1 MPIEGKKIDFDA
13 PLNEIFSQFPDEN
26 GHIKPIPLYKGEI
39 GIEVEVEGHNLPHA
53 IASYWVAKKDGS
65 LRGADNC
72 EYVLKQ
78 PCQRKSVRKFLDY
91 LKAQLDKNKARVDES
106 KRTSVHVHVNM
117 NNKSLTQCYTLVVLY
132 FLFEDAM
139 TRIAGE
145 SRVGNLFCLRASD
158 AEYIVDVLTKSARA
172 RKFHLDQNQLRY
184 TSVNVCAIPKFNSI
198 EFRALRGTV
207 DPRVISEW
215 VELLLA
221 LKDAASKYT
230 DPAELMG
237 DFSRLGPEQLT
248 EVVFGKK
255 AGLILRQRG
264 YAERMWDAARLVQEI
279 AFATDWKKQV
289 KPKRMFEVAGGA
301 VRGGNDDED

>member
-1 MPIEGKKIDFDA
+1 MQIEGKKIDFDA
-13 PLNEIFSQFPDEN
+13 PISDTFHVEN
-26 GHIKPIPLYKGEI
+26 HYKGEV
-39 GIEVEVEGHNLPHA
+39 GIEVEVEGHSLPHA
-53 IASYWVAKKDGS
+53 IPSYWHAKKDGS

-78 PCQRKSVRKFLDY
+78 PCQRKSVLKFLQY
-91 LKAQLDKNKARVDES
+91 LEAQLVKSKAKVDES

-117 NNKSLTQCYTLVVLY
+117 NTKSLVDCYTLVVLY
-132 FLFEDAM
+132 YLFEDAM
-139 TRIAGE
+139 TRIAGD

-158 AEYIVDVLTKSARA
+158 AEYIVDVLAKSARG
-172 RKFHLDQNQLRY
+172 RKFNLNPEQLRY
-184 TSVNVCAIPKFNSI
+184 TSVNVCAIQTFNSI
-198 EFRALRGTV
+198 EFRALRGTT
-207 DPRVISEW
+207 DPHVISEW
-215 VELLLA
+215 VELLLS

-248 EVVFGKK
+248 EEVFGKR
-255 AGLILRQRG
+255 AGLILKQKG

-301 VRGGNDDED
+301 ARRGVDDED